1 MSEEMSE
8 RIEKRDLV
16 RLVSQRVGRDEE
28 TVGAIVDATLE
39 EIYSALKRGESVSL
53 RDFGSFYV
61 RPERTSWVFRFNPS
75 QRLRKLFG
83 WSSTYRG
90 EL

>member
-1 MSEEMSE
+1 MSE
-8 RIEKRDLV
+8 RIEKKDLV
-16 RLVSQRVGRDEE
+16 RRVAMRINRDEAS
-28 TVGAIVDATLE
+28 VGDIVEGTLE
-39 EIYSALKRGESVSL
+39 EIYEALKRGESVSL

-61 RPERTSWVFRFNPS
+61 RPERESWIFKFNPS

-90 EL
+90 EP

>member
-1 MSEEMSE
+1 VKD
-8 RIEKRDLV
+8 RIDKTALV
-16 RLVSQRVGRDEE
+16 RLVSQRVHRKAELVE
-28 TVGAIVDATLE
+28 KIVDTFLE
-39 EIYSALKRGESVSL
+39 EIYIALKRGESVSL
-53 RDFGSFYV
+53 RDFGSFYI
-61 RPERTSWVFRFNPS
+61 RPEPTSWVFKFNPS

>member
-1 MSEEMSE
+1 M
-8 RIEKRDLV
+8 RGRVEKKELADLV
-16 RLVSQRVGRDEE
+16 AKRVNRDAE
-28 TVGAIVDATLE
+28 TVAEVLDATLA
-39 EIYSALKRGESVSL
+39 EIYEALKRGESVSL
-53 RDFGSFYV
+53 RDFGTFYV
-61 RPERTSWVFRFNPS
+61 RPEPDSWVFKFNPS